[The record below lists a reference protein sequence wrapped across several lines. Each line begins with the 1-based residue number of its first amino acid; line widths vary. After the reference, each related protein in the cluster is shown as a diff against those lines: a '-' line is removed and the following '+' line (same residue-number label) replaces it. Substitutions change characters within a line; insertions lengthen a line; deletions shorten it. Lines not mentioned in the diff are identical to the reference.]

1 MEPPRRFR
9 YTPVCSSPGC
19 RETAVYKIGAL
30 WSDGP
35 RRELKNYGL
44 ACAAHRDAL
53 LARGRSHRDALKLEL
68 GESMGDVRLFRL
80 DPDRRD
86 TELDCVDD
94 EPPRDP
100 AGPAA
105 RPPTTPA

>member
-9 YTPVCSSPGC
+9 YRPVCSAPGC
-19 RETAVYKIGAL
+19 REPAVYKIAAP

-44 ACAAHRDAL
+44 ACAIHRDAQ
-53 LARGRSHRDALKLEL
+53 LARGRSHRDGLKLEV

-86 TELDCVDD
+86 TELDCVGD
-94 EPPRDP
+94 EAPPEP
-100 AGPAA
+100 ADV
-105 RPPTTPA
+105 PPTAPA